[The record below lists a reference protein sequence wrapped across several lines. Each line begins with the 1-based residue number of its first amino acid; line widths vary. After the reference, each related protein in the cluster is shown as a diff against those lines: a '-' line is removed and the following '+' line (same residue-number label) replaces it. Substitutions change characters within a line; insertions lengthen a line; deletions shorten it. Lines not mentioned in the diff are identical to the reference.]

1 MKKIIWIM
9 IMGCW
14 IYDVTANTNEWMALQ
29 EQVLRVD
36 EYIQTTRMRRADTI
50 ADNIKGYLDK
60 QPTYIDLQNM
70 MKESWPFALAHLEQ
84 IATNDVQKTVVIMAG
99 REISEDEYID
109 FLEQLLDMTERGA
122 LDAQILKFATVVTT
136 GSRRNFHAKYDPRI
150 QAAVERVRELYA
162 GPW

>member
-1 MKKIIWIM
+1 MKKYILGFTIM
-9 IMGCW
+9 LSTFCVFGE
-14 IYDVTANTNEWMALQ
+14 TSNKWMAFR
-29 EQVLRVD
+29 EQLDQLD
-36 EYIQTTRMRRADTI
+36 ERIQTRKMRKPSIVADSMVGPWPEAFTE
-50 ADNIKGYLDK
+50 
-60 QPTYIDLQNM
+60 LQTL
-70 MKESWPFALAHLEQ
+70 MKESWPLALAHLDQ

-136 GSRRNFHAKYDPRI
+136 GSRRNFHAKNDPRI